1 MTDVEGKK
9 KFIVNFFYYG
19 IIIALCFLLFK
30 YAMGTL
36 FPLIFAYIVAII
48 LQKPKKFII
57 SKTPI
62 KKGFAST
69 ICVLGLLAVAVLL
82 MSLIGVRVTEE
93 IKGFIDYVII
103 QFRNIDTV
111 VNVIETEILSFVSR
125 LPDFLSETLRE
136 NVSSIFAEI
145 RLWLEGSSEDFTSD
159 ITSTIGGSIDFSFL
173 KAPISG
179 VISTARQIP
188 STIIAVV
195 VSIVAA
201 CFITADYDMI
211 TDFVKCQLSEK
222 KAADLTRAITL
233 LKSSLGKMGKA
244 YILII
249 IITFTEMC
257 IGLYSLKLIGIFSS
271 NYIAVIALATAIVDI
286 IPVLGTGTILLP
298 WTAYSLIVGNYSM
311 ALGLGIIYAT
321 ITVIR
326 QIIEPKL
333 VAGQLGLPPF
343 ITVAAIFIGLKIFG
357 VLGMFIAPM
366 IIIMLK
372 LLNDEGI
379 LHLWNSPSKM
389 KAEAEKKDEEKDV
402 PQAPQN

>member
-1 MTDVEGKK
+1 
-9 KFIVNFFYYG
+9 
-19 IIIALCFLLFK
+19 
-30 YAMGTL
+30 
-36 FPLIFAYIVAII
+36 
-48 LQKPKKFII
+48 
-57 SKTPI
+57 
-62 KKGFAST
+62 
-69 ICVLGLLAVAVLL
+69 

-257 IGLYSLKLIGIFSS
+257 IGLYTLKLIGIFSS

-402 PQAPQN
+402 PQTPQN